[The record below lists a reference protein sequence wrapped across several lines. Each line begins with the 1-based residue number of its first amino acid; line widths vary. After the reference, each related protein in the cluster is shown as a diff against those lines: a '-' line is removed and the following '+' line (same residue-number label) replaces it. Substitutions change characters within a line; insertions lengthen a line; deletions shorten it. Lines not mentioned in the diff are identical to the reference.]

1 MSPKIV
7 KSISKSLRLPLHCC
21 LAALMAIMGV
31 AACSSDSSDLV
42 ELAFDPPSRKP
53 IDRSLVGV
61 NNFFVNPEFGTIPQ
75 QFSEIRNT
83 LGVKFVRVLFAWSDD
98 VQSSPDTAPNY
109 SFYDDIIN
117 AIPGDVD
124 VVVVLS
130 HTPNWMSNSANWIDG
145 NPRKTWVERWLRP
158 TVARYAGR
166 RGIIG
171 YEIWNEPDLTT
182 VASDTALDL
191 ENADSYFELLQLG
204 SQAMS
209 QTDPSK
215 LKVIAATTSV
225 QSGFPETLNFNIRL
239 RDLGAESL
247 VDRWNIH
254 YYGKQ
259 FENVIRSSGVE
270 DFLKTISVPVWLT
283 ESGIQG
289 PNNQLAYVETVWPF
303 LKEKIPTLERIYYYQ
318 FGETTPVDVNF
329 GLKTTDPSTPVSDL
343 YVFLRDGTR

>member
-1 MSPKIV
+1 MQIAHL
-7 KSISKSLRLPLHCC
+7 KSYVRGFRLPLHC
-21 LAALMAIMGV
+21 LVAALIAVLGV
-31 AACSSDSSDLV
+31 AACASDSSDLV

-61 NNFFVNPEFGTIPQ
+61 NNFFVNPEFGDIPAQ
-75 QFSEIRNT
+75 YSEIRNT
-83 LGVKFVRVLFAWSDD
+83 LGVKFVRVLFAWSDQ
-98 VQSSPDTAPNY
+98 VQPSPDSDPNY
-109 SFYDDIIN
+109 SFYDEIIRN
-117 AIPGDVD
+117 IPGDTD

-130 HTPNWMSNSANWIDG
+130 HTPQWMSDSSNWVDG
-145 NPRKTWVERWLRP
+145 NPRKTWVERWLKP

-191 ENADSYFELLQLG
+191 ENPDSYFELLQLG

-209 QTDPSK
+209 LVDPSK

-225 QSGFPETLNFNIRL
+225 QSGFPETLNYNIRL
-239 RDLGAESL
+239 RDLGAASL

-259 FENVIRSSGVE
+259 FENVVRGGGVE
-270 DFLKTISVPVWLT
+270 DFLKTIPLPVWLT

-289 PNNQLAYVETVWPF
+289 PNNQLAYAETVWPF
-303 LKEKIPTLERIYYYQ
+303 LKEKIPSLERIYYYQ
-318 FGETTPVDVNF
+318 FGETTPTDSNF
-329 GLKTTDPSTPVSDL
+329 GLKTTDPSFPVSDL